1 MPTLY
6 GALGVEPDADEAA
19 IVHAYRERVKR
30 HHPDVTDSPDARD
43 QFQRLT
49 AAKEVLTDADERAR
63 YDRLGHEAYARRYL
77 DDSWT
82 VEEPTEPTV
91 EGAAGGESIGAAAER
106 MANET
111 ASAATENR
119 TQRTDR
125 RDGYAT
131 AAEYYTPGQRIGAD
145 GRGGL
150 GRTLGAVREVLP
162 WLLAHLA
169 LLAGALTIAVWLL
182 VGSTDGGL
190 PPVTAIVVAATMV
203 GATAGV
209 SLLHVSAT
217 LFR

>member
-6 GALGVEPDADEAA
+6 GALGVEPDADEDA
-19 IVHAYRERVKR
+19 IVRAYRERVKR
-30 HHPDVTDSPDARD
+30 HHPDVTDSPDARE

-63 YDRLGHEAYARRYL
+63 YDRLGHETYARRYL
-77 DDSWT
+77 GDSWP
-82 VEEPTEPTV
+82 VEEPAEPSV
-91 EGAAGGESIGAAAER
+91 EGAAGGETVSAAAER
-106 MANET
+106 MASET
-111 ASAATENR
+111 ATAAAEPR

-131 AAEYYTPGQRIGAD
+131 AAEYYTPGQRVGAD
-145 GRGGL
+145 GRGSL
-150 GRTLGAVREVLP
+150 GRTLGAVRDVLP
-162 WLLAHLA
+162 WLLAHFA
-169 LLAGALTIAVWLL
+169 LLAGALTLAVWLL

-190 PPVTAIVVAATMV
+190 PPVTAMIVAVTMV